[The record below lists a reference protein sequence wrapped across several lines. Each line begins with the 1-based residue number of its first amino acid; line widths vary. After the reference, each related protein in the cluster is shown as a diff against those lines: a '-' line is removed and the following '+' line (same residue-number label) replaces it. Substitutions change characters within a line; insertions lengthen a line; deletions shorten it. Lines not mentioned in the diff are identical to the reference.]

1 MAASVNPNSDPFR
14 GGGRFDAGI
23 PTSGPTGS
31 IAPASDGGS
40 LVGGVQGSTPM
51 LARNNRGTNIT
62 IPYARVVMHP
72 AGRTALPAAP
82 EKQDPTQTTLGKPN
96 SNVMIEVEQLYSG
109 RLGFIL
115 GRRAVEYENSG
126 LNNVLGMEARQ
137 SLSTQP
143 INSRTQQMLYQFA
156 VGGADQHTMQRMCSF
171 EYLERYFYHV
181 LRAKSINLSNPMY
194 TNQDLVPAKYAS
206 GALAV
211 VNKPFNNIDG
221 QAVIVAIQ
229 AVEKGT
235 RPIDALGNA
244 VDLTPFI
251 NSGIFANDDGPF
263 LRGKSV
269 DTTVANYR
277 RNHQS
282 SSLGIADRL
291 AFEAF
296 ERELKNAGALD
307 WVPDGIVLSKLDS
320 GGSDRLADDETDAR
334 DGQLYNVTIGG
345 PAITSTWTGDPTM
358 EVLPLDKLYI
368 VLVGD
373 VWNGFNKVDIDKVW
387 EADTNLT
394 KPYGKAFIDS
404 ILINDDRDATQ
415 AFQANGTR
423 SATFNGTGNPAKQ
436 TITNIRV
443 MKMTSSKM
451 VSYSQYIPQ
460 RPDKSRLG
468 LRIGRNGG
476 EYILGGWCIG
486 TILDSAAAR
495 AMPDSMNLVGSV
507 KRARSA
513 HANNVLVDIKW
524 NSADDLYRKYMN
536 RGSTGNAQHATS
548 GTLRSRYDM
557 RRRAIDPYNKPAT
570 KRL

>member
-1 MAASVNPNSDPFR
+1 
-14 GGGRFDAGI
+14 
-23 PTSGPTGS
+23 
-31 IAPASDGGS
+31 
-40 LVGGVQGSTPM
+40 
-51 LARNNRGTNIT
+51 
-62 IPYARVVMHP
+62 MHP

-82 EKQDPTQTTLGKPN
+82 DNQDPNQTTLGKPN
-96 SNVMIEVEQLYSG
+96 GNVMVEVQELYSG

-115 GRRAVEYENSG
+115 GRRAVTYEDTG
-126 LNNVLGMEARQ
+126 VDKVLGMEARR
-137 SLSTQP
+137 SLSSQP

-181 LRAKSINLSNPMY
+181 QRTKSIDLGKSMY
-194 TNQDLVPAKYAS
+194 TNDDDVPAKYAS
-206 GALAV
+206 GASDVTNA
-211 VNKPFNNIDG
+211 KFNNING
-221 QAVIVAIQ
+221 KALIVAIQ
-229 AVEKGT
+229 AVEKGKL
-235 RPIDALGNA
+235 PINRSGGPL
-244 VDLTPFI
+244 DLDQLV

-263 LRGKSV
+263 LRGKTV

-282 SSLGIADRL
+282 ASLGIGDRL

-296 ERELKNAGALD
+296 EKELKNTGVLD

-345 PAITSTWTGDPTM
+345 PAITSTWTGDPMM

-373 VWNGFNKVDIDKVW
+373 VWNGFDDAQIKAVWKEDTDKPGTYQDRFKT
-387 EADTNLT
+387 A
-394 KPYGKAFIDS
+394 
-404 ILINDDRDATQ
+404 ILQIDDREANKP
-415 AFQANGTR
+415 FEANGTR
-423 SATFNGTGNPAKQ
+423 STTATAANTPTKQ

-443 MKMTSSKM
+443 LKMTSSKM
-451 VSYSQYIPQ
+451 VSYSQYVPQ

-468 LRIGRNGG
+468 LRIGQNGG

-495 AMPDSMNLVGSV
+495 AMPDSMSLVSSV

-513 HANNVLVDIKW
+513 HATNVLVDIKW
-524 NSADDLYRKYMN
+524 NSADDLYRRYMN
-536 RGSTGNAQHATS
+536 RGSMGSATQVTA

-557 RRRAIDPYNKPAT
+557 SRRAVDPYNIPAT
-570 KRL
+570 KRT